1 MPNKETIINIICGVL
16 LIALIV
22 ALIICFMNKDSM
34 KNMENMENNNNQNQ
48 NKSTICIFIDNP
60 NCGFSKKMKA
70 LLESNGMKI
79 GNMNVEIKNIMTDGA
94 QLSKEHGINGT
105 PGFICFRIDNK
116 TGKRIVKTSMGYKSL
131 DVLEKELNG
140 DDEENNNNN
149 SGREVVICGRES
161 CPFCVRMYAFL
172 DKNNI
177 KHRKVASDSSEGQ
190 DLTSKTGATGVPL
203 CLILMNGQILKH
215 KVGYHEDL
223 SFFA

>member
-16 LIALIV
+16 LIGLIV
-22 ALIICFMNKDSM
+22 ALIICFTNKDPM
-34 KNMENMENNNNQNQ
+34 KNMENNNQNQ

-140 DDEENNNNN
+140 DIEENNNNN
-149 SGREVVICGRES
+149 SGREVVIVGRAG

-177 KHRKVASDSSEGQ
+177 KHRKVAPDSPEGQ
-190 DLTSKTGATGVPL
+190 KLMNETGATGVPL
-203 CLILMNGQILKH
+203 CLILINGNITKH